1 KDEQPKAVGNDD
13 ALRFRTA
20 VAVSGIFGCA
30 VGEPDGRRFGA
41 GGHVDWLRLWRC
53 SMRIRRRSRALART
67 SSTGMICSCSS
78 RQAYQTKIANAPMRP
93 TTASHQIYQII
104 AKPQTVAKNA
114 TVTPVGVFTGI
125 SIGW

>member
-41 GGHVDWLRLWRC
+41 GGQVDWLRLWRC

-78 RQAYQTKIANAPMRP
+78 RQAYQTSTAKAPIRP
-93 TTASHQIYQII
+93 RMASHQMCQMM
-104 AKPQTVAKNA
+104 AKPHSEAKKA
-114 TVTPVGVFTGI
+114 TMTPVGE
-125 SIGW
+125 